1 MRDTRAQLMQ
11 YPLRFPSEKN
21 QTEKRD
27 LLAPDLVAEKVEENE
42 DEESKRSEES
52 ESDNESSE

>member
-1 MRDTRAQLMQ
+1 MRDTRAKLMQ
-11 YPLRFPSEKN
+11 YPLRFPSQKN
-21 QTEKRD
+21 HTEKQD

-52 ESDNESSE
+52 DNE